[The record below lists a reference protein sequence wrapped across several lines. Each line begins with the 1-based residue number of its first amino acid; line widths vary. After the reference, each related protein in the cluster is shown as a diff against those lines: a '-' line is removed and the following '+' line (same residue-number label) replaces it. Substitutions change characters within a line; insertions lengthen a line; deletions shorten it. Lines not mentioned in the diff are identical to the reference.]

1 MKLGVGEFS
10 VGRGRVGEKYSM
22 KISVCAQFQKSQVF
36 NFIKNPTRGRGR
48 ELKLY

>member
-1 MKLGVGEFS
+1 VKLGVGEFS
-10 VGRGRVGEKYSM
+10 VGRGRVGKNIVWGM
-22 KISVCAQFQKSQVF
+22 VCSTNFKKSQVF